1 MNYKIKSGYAYSL
14 IYISK
19 SKSDNIHLSFI
30 RIYKCVQKNQVL
42 TFIPYLQLYSCK
54 YIHRFQPVYPQM

>member
-19 SKSDNIHLSFI
+19 SKSNNIHLSFI

-42 TFIPYLQLYSCK
+42 TFIPYLQL
-54 YIHRFQPVYPQM
+54 